1 MIHDSRHCLH
11 CGTPTAPRAI
21 EGRERRACA
30 TCGWVHWLNPASAAA
45 GLILAERRVLL
56 VRRSIQPCAGQWAL
70 PAGYQE
76 IDEPAEE
83 AARRE
88 IREECGLEVEIQGL
102 HALLWIPGPHRPA
115 NLAVFRCRPLTLDLR
130 PGPDV
135 EDAAWFDL
143 DVLPQ
148 ELAFDNGPQILWP
161 LRDLKSGL

>member
-1 MIHDSRHCLH
+1 MIHDSLHCLH

-21 EGRERRACA
+21 EGRDRRACA

-102 HALLWIPGPHRPA
+102 HALLWIPSPHRPA
-115 NLAVFRCRPLTLDLR
+115 NLAVFRCTPTTFDLR

-143 DVLPQ
+143 DNLPR

-161 LRDLKSGL
+161 LRDQRPG